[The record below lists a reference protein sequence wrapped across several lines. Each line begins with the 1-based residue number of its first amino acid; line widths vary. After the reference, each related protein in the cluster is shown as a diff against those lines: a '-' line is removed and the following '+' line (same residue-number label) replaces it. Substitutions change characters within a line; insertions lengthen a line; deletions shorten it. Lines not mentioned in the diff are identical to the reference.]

1 MTRPV
6 AAGSGPAD
14 NPANAPRSSGPRRAV
29 GRRAVCTWLTVL
41 SALPSLACSGETPP
55 PTVDLED
62 VVVAFVESIPGPG
75 TDAMALPT
83 EAQKSRFVEAL
94 RAAQEGDP
102 RRAKELAAPLAY
114 GVRTLVDSVTRRRLY
129 VFEERRTRDGE
140 WPNGWGMYV
149 IAAGSSRPLLVEV
162 AHPVHDVNTPQVGVQ
177 AFRDGRAAALLVAGT
192 HRYANRD
199 GSSDVAHD
207 DRTMF
212 AEVNRALVRR
222 GQTVLQPHG
231 FDNAGPAKESDG
243 IEDSDVVV
251 SAGTAPPPPAVDAVT
266 AALRG
271 EGFAVCEYDGDRCAD
286 LGGTLNVEGEWC
298 REVGATFVHLELDRS
313 VRDDPSRRALAART
327 VVKTLGSVPDAS

>member
-1 MTRPV
+1 
-6 AAGSGPAD
+6 
-14 NPANAPRSSGPRRAV
+14 
-29 GRRAVCTWLTVL
+29 VL
-41 SALPSLACSGETPP
+41 AALPSSACGREAPP
-55 PTVDLED
+55 PTVNLED
-62 VVVAFVESIPGPG
+62 LVVAFVESIPGPG

-83 EAQKSRFVEAL
+83 EAQKSRFVEGV
-94 RAAQEGDP
+94 RAAQDGDP
-102 RRAKELAAPLAY
+102 RRAGELVAPLAY
-114 GVRTLVDSVTRRRLY
+114 GVRTVVDSVSRRRVY
-129 VFEERRTRDGE
+129 VFEERRTRGGD

-162 AHPVHDVNTPQVGVQ
+162 AHPVHDVDTPQVGVQ
-177 AFRDGRAAALLVAGT
+177 AFQHGEAAALLVAGT

-231 FDNAGPAKESDG
+231 FDNTGPAKESDG

-251 SAGTAPPPPAVDAVT
+251 SGGTAPPPPAVRAVT
-266 AALRG
+266 AALRR

-286 LGGTLNVEGEWC
+286 LGGTLNVEGQWC
-298 REVGATFVHLELDRS
+298 RKVGATFVHLELDRA
-313 VRDDPSRRALAART
+313 VRDDPTRRALAART
-327 VVKTLGSVPDAS
+327 VGKTLGSGASAP

>member
-14 NPANAPRSSGPRRAV
+14 NPANAPLSGDPRRGV
-29 GRRAVCTWLTVL
+29 GRRAVCIWLAAL
-41 SALPSLACSGETPP
+41 SALPSLACGGETPP

-62 VVVAFVESIPGPG
+62 LVVTFVGSIPGPG

-83 EAQKSRFVEAL
+83 EAQTSRFVEAL
-94 RAAQEGDP
+94 RAAQAGDP
-102 RRAKELAAPLAY
+102 RRAQELVAPLAY
-114 GVRTLVDSVTRRRLY
+114 RVRTLADSVTRRRMY
-129 VFEERRTRDGE
+129 VFEERRTRGGE

-149 IAAGSSRPLLVEV
+149 IAAESARPLLVEV

-231 FDNAGPAKESDG
+231 FDSSGAAKESDG
-243 IEDSDVVV
+243 IEHSDVVV
-251 SAGTAPPPPAVDAVT
+251 SAGIAPPPAVVDSVT
-266 AALRG
+266 AALQG
-271 EGFAVCEYDGDRCAD
+271 KGFAVCEYDGDRCAD

-298 REVGATFVHLELDRS
+298 REVGATFVHLELDRD
-313 VRDDPSRRALAART
+313 VRDDPTRRALAART
-327 VVKTLGSVPDAS
+327 VVKTLGSVPDPS

>member
-1 MTRPV
+1 M
-6 AAGSGPAD
+6 
-14 NPANAPRSSGPRRAV
+14 
-29 GRRAVCTWLTVL
+29 GRRAVCTWLTAL

-83 EAQKSRFVEAL
+83 EAQTSRFVEAL

-231 FDNAGPAKESDG
+231 FDNSGPAKESDG

-271 EGFAVCEYDGDRCAD
+271 RASPCVSTTATGAPTWAEPSTSRAQ
-286 LGGTLNVEGEWC
+286 WC
-298 REVGATFVHLELDRS
+298 REVGATFVHLELDRA
-313 VRDDPSRRALAART
+313 VRDDPTRRALAART